1 MKKLFLL
8 GALVYVGQL
17 FGMENPQPQLGVFG
31 YLPTELH
38 EKIIQDAIAS
48 SDTVEGV
55 IKAINAASVRGARY
69 DNIKDFTK
77 LVHILGYKFN
87 TTTADIANKFNIP
100 IAQQYLDLGKKLLSA
115 LKVLD
120 RKKWSDKVGE
130 IMQLIN
136 NGADVNFSIHKY
148 YKAVLPKSSYVET
161 PLHKAIDTLNIEK
174 VEIVK
179 TFT

>member
-77 LVHILGYKFN
+77 LVIYSDTNLIQQQRILQISLIYQLHN
-87 TTTADIANKFNIP
+87 STSILVRSY
-100 IAQQYLDLGKKLLSA
+100 YLL
-115 LKVLD
+115 
-120 RKKWSDKVGE
+120 
-130 IMQLIN
+130 
-136 NGADVNFSIHKY
+136 
-148 YKAVLPKSSYVET
+148 
-161 PLHKAIDTLNIEK
+161 
-174 VEIVK
+174 
-179 TFT
+179 